1 MLSFLFSC
9 CAFPPA
15 CLYSWI
21 EQDHS
26 YGLTYVRHVGDYPDP
41 GIAGLRLSR
50 IAWYI
55 AGVVSP
61 ARGVQPGDVSNGSP
75 WRCFWTGLVAA
86 VGIALPAIILI
97 NLPLGLL
104 KFMGWSLMGLG
115 LGLSVFGAAGLAGLM
130 ASRIKSASPGTP
142 TEFGTFVRAAVM
154 IELAAI
160 FPLLGWLA
168 FFPISLLISLGAALL
183 TWLRGAPAPAKD
195 SRLELAQAGTGAQ
208 A

>member
-1 MLSFLFSC
+1 MSDQGVPRTSARVTVKGTIREGFNLGSL
-9 CAFPPA
+9 
-15 CLYSWI
+15 
-21 EQDHS
+21 
-26 YGLTYVRHVGDYPDP
+26 GD
-41 GIAGLRLSR
+41 R
-50 IAWYI
+50 
-55 AGVVSP
+55 
-61 ARGVQPGDVSNGSP
+61 
-75 WRCFWTGLVAA
+75 
-86 VGIALPAIILI
+86 I

-130 ASRIKSASPGTP
+130 ASRMKLASPGAP
-142 TEFGTFVRAAVM
+142 AEFGVFVRAAVM

-183 TWLRGAPAPAKD
+183 TWLRGAPAPEKGA
-195 SRLELAQAGTGAQ
+195 RPELVQAGTGAQ

>member
-1 MLSFLFSC
+1 MSDMLAIILILVLLGCAYPALLSTIRVLFPRPVASNQ
-9 CAFPPA
+9 AR
-15 CLYSWI
+15 I
-21 EQDHS
+21 ERQ
-26 YGLTYVRHVGDYPDP
+26 
-41 GIAGLRLSR
+41 
-50 IAWYI
+50 
-55 AGVVSP
+55 
-61 ARGVQPGDVSNGSP
+61 P
-75 WRCFWTGLVAA
+75 WRCFWTGLLTAVAIA
-86 VGIALPAIILI
+86 VPAIILI

-130 ASRIKSASPGTP
+130 ASRIQAASPGAP
-142 TEFGTFVRAAVM
+142 AEFGAFVRAGVM

-183 TWLRGAPAPAKD
+183 TWLRGAPAPEKGP
-195 SRLELAQAGTGAQ
+195 RPELVQAGSGVQ

>member
-1 MLSFLFSC
+1 MSDMLAIILILVLLGCAYPALLGTLKVLFPRPVASSQ
-9 CAFPPA
+9 AR
-15 CLYSWI
+15 I
-21 EQDHS
+21 ERQ
-26 YGLTYVRHVGDYPDP
+26 
-41 GIAGLRLSR
+41 
-50 IAWYI
+50 
-55 AGVVSP
+55 
-61 ARGVQPGDVSNGSP
+61 P

-86 VGIALPAIILI
+86 VAIALPAIILI

-104 KFMGWSLMGLG
+104 KFMGWSLIGLG

-130 ASRIKSASPGTP
+130 ASRMQLNPPSAPA
-142 TEFGTFVRAAVM
+142 EFGAFMRAAVM

-183 TWLRGAPAPAKD
+183 TWLRGAPAPEKGA
-195 SRLELAQAGTGAQ
+195 RPELVQAGTGAQ